1 MEKALVKVGSIK
13 AGSFWLTKKA
23 KEEFNNISEDLTV
36 SKRTPLMHSRLLLL
50 IFFFKSFLAIGMG
63 IICKA
68 LVFLGILLMFDF
80 WSIWAVPT

>member
-50 IFFFKSFLAIGMG
+50 IFFF
-63 IICKA
+63 
-68 LVFLGILLMFDF
+68 
-80 WSIWAVPT
+80 